1 MMGSMD
7 GIRSYLAP
15 RLEKTEAL
23 IVSSLQSD
31 IRLLDETNR
40 SLLSHSGKM
49 IRPVISLLASGAAG
63 SPGEDSIRFAA
74 AVELL
79 HNATLLHDDV
89 VDGSPT
95 RRGQPTVLSILGGP
109 ASVLIGD
116 FWLVKCIGC
125 ILSADRYSEEVV
137 RMFAGTL
144 SDLAEGEMLQLQK
157 STECDT
163 TEEDYLRII
172 YCKTA
177 SLFVTAC
184 RSAALSVGAPEEY
197 VEALVSYGRNL
208 GIAFQIKDDI
218 LDYQGGEALGK
229 PSGQDLQEQKIT
241 LPLLCALASSP
252 AEEAGRIRRQISTL
266 SDSPGA
272 IPDIIAFVRDR
283 GGIDAAS
290 ARLDRYIED
299 AIRSLAPLPDS
310 KEKSYL
316 SELALYVGVRS
327 N

>member
-1 MMGSMD
+1 MT
-7 GIRSYLAP
+7 
-15 RLEKTEAL
+15 LEEAKAFL
-23 IVSSLQSD
+23 GADLERTVARMETLLRSD
-31 IRLLDETNR
+31 IPLLDGTNR
-40 SLLSHSGKM
+40 SLLTHAGKLL
-49 IRPVISLLASGAAG
+49 RPVLSLLSAGACG
-63 SPGEDSIRFAA
+63 PRNEDSIRFAA

-241 LPLLCALASSP
+241 LPLLCALASAP

-266 SDSPGA
+266 ADSPKA

>member
-1 MMGSMD
+1 MS
-7 GIRSYLAP
+7 GIRDIREYLAP
-15 RLEKTEAL
+15 RLERTEAL
-23 IVSSLQSD
+23 IAASLRSD

-49 IRPVISLLASGAAG
+49 IRPMISLLCSGAAG
-63 SPGEDSIRFAA
+63 VPGEDSIRFAA
-74 AVELL
+74 ATELL

-125 ILSADRYSEEVV
+125 ILAADRYSEEVI
-137 RMFAGTL
+137 RLFAGTL

-157 STECDT
+157 SSECDT
-163 TEEDYLRII
+163 TEDDYLRII

-184 RSAALSVGAPEEY
+184 RSAALSVGAPEAAM
-197 VEALVSYGRNL
+197 EALASYGRNL
-208 GIAFQIKDDI
+208 GLAFQIKDDI

-229 PSGQDLQEQKIT
+229 PTGQDLREQKIT
-241 LPLLCALASSP
+241 LPLLCALASVP
-252 AEEAGRIRRQISTL
+252 EEEARRIRKIVSGL
-266 SDSPGA
+266 SDHPEDLPTIFS
-272 IPDIIAFVRDR
+272 FVREHD
-283 GGIDAAS
+283 GIARAS
-290 ARLDRYIED
+290 TRLDRYVEAAVRALD
-299 AIRSLAPLPDS
+299 PLPDS

-316 SELALYVGVRS
+316 SELAFFVGARE